1 MTKTITGWRFQAS
14 LRGPIL
20 HDYEAAW
27 GAFKGHARQ
36 PSWFDVRR
44 RDDSLTIRNPTCA
57 KDLSHVPPVAGC
69 SCGLYAWT
77 HRSSRNAQPMRLM
90 SGIATALLLEVTAE
104 VHDSSWTDF
113 WDERRTSFRAK
124 ELRVTRVW
132 GGPWAARL
140 IAPEWW
146 PVPFQRVPRLF
157 DVIDEVIP
165 ELVIA

>member
-1 MTKTITGWRFQAS
+1 MTKTITGYRFQGS

-20 HDYEAAW
+20 HDGEVAV

-77 HRSSRNAQPMRLM
+77 HRSPWNAQPMHLM
-90 SGIATALLLEVTAE
+90 SCNVTAMLLEVTAE
-104 VHDSSWTDF
+104 VHEESWTDF
-113 WDERRTSFRAK
+113 WDERRTSFRAA
-124 ELRVTRVW
+124 ELRVVRVW
-132 GGPWAARL
+132 GGPWAARR

-146 PVPFQRVPRLF
+146 PVPFQRVPRLR
-157 DVIDEVIP
+157 DVVHDVIP